1 MTSYSAS
8 GPTAKRSYRLLAA
21 GLIALAVLLSGCRP
35 KGILHSWEMRSVL
48 VDLHKTDALLQ
59 IKGLVGY
66 NNAEERT
73 YYYAQV
79 MEKHGITQAE
89 FDSSLVWYTAHPSL
103 FDKIYPK
110 VLAELKA
117 EEDQFVALH
126 AAELEPKKIEDKDEP
141 KKEKL
146 RMFSPEQVDSIFWTI
161 QNGYASPWHP
171 MPEYGLMHD
180 SVEEFLPQIAIFRGW
195 VIDSFQTSVSVP

>member
-1 MTSYSAS
+1 M
-8 GPTAKRSYRLLAA
+8 RCCRL
-21 GLIALAVLLSGCRP
+21 
-35 KGILHSWEMRSVL
+35 KGW
-48 VDLHKTDALLQ
+48 
-59 IKGLVGY
+59 
-66 NNAEERT
+66 AEERT

-126 AAELEPKKIEDKDEP
+126 AVELEPKKIEDKDEP